1 MNPAVWLSSI
11 RSVIRCSGWDSKA
24 LWTVKP
30 GRYVVI
36 GTSRSSRPD
45 WTACITAV
53 AVKTFDI
60 DWTLKIVSTLTGV
73 RPARSVEPNPCCH
86 TTRSPST
93 SAKARPGMCCWAI
106 NSGILTW

>member
-1 MNPAVWLSSI
+1 MNPGKYL
-11 RSVIRCSGWDSKA
+11 
-24 LWTVKP
+24 
-30 GRYVVI
+30 VI

-60 DWTLKIVSTLTGV
+60 DWTLKMVSTVTGV
-73 RPARSVEPNPCCH
+73 RPSLSVEPNPCCH

-93 SAKARPGMCCWAI
+93 NATASPGMCSWTI
-106 NSGILTW
+106 SMGILA